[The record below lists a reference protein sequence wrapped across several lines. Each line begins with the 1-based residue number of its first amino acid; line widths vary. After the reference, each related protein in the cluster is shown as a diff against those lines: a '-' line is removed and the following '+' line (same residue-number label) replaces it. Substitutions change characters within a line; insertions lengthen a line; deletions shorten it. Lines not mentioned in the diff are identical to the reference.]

1 MKVKD
6 IMTTDVKCCSL
17 DTNLAAAAKIM
28 WEDDCG
34 SVPVTDNQGKV
45 VGVIT
50 DRDICIAAAT
60 RSRTEGEI
68 PVRDVISKTLHTC
81 TPGEDIRAALATM
94 KQQKVRRLPVLG
106 YDGRPVGIVS
116 INDIVLHTTSG
127 KGTEIPAED
136 VLEAF
141 KSIGA
146 HSTRRVVVLA

>member
-60 RSRTEGEI
+60 RSRGEWEI

-81 TPGEDIRAALATM
+81 TPGEDIRAALTTM
-94 KQQKVRRLPVLG
+94 KQRKVRRLPVLG
-106 YDGRPVGIVS
+106 NDGRPVGIVS
-116 INDIVLHTTSG
+116 INDIVLHTSG
-127 KGTEIPAED
+127 KGTEIAAED
-136 VLEAF
+136 VLDAF
-141 KSIGA
+141 KAIGA
-146 HSTRRVVVLA
+146 PSTTRVTVPV

>member
-1 MKVKD
+1 MKVTD

-60 RSRTEGEI
+60 RSRAEWEI

-106 YDGRPVGIVS
+106 NDGRPVGIVS
-116 INDIVLHTTSG
+116 INDIVLHTTGG
-127 KGTEIPAED
+127 KGTDIPAED

-141 KSIGA
+141 KAIGA
-146 HSTRRVVVLA
+146 PSTRVAVPV